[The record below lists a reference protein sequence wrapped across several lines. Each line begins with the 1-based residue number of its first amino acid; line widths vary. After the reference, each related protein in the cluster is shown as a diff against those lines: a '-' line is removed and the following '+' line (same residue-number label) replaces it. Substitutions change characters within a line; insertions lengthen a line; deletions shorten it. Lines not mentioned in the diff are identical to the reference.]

1 MAIYHFSGTVISR
14 SQGRSAIACAA
25 YRSAE
30 RLHDERQDKTH
41 DYTKKQDVSHT
52 EILLPE
58 HAASWMQDREKL
70 WNAVEAA
77 EKRKDSQL
85 AREFNFALPR
95 ELTLDQNI
103 ALAREFVQQ
112 EFVSKGMIADLC
124 VHNDKMPDGQLQ
136 PHAHVMLTLRQAT
149 PDGFGQ
155 KVREWNAKE
164 NLLIWREAWAE
175 VANRHLF
182 LHGHDL
188 KIDHRTLAAQEIDLE
203 PQHKIGSKIAQ
214 DHLVRKAD
222 HERIAR
228 ENGERLVADPVI
240 ALTAITRQ
248 QSTFTHHDLARFV
261 NRHTVD
267 ADQFQAVYDKVKAHD
282 QLVYLGKDDQ
292 NRERFTTQELLTVE
306 THMLERAG
314 RLHNA
319 VSHFV
324 SETAK
329 VQAAAKRQLSDE
341 QQAAFAHLVSDGGL
355 KNVIGY
361 AGTGKSYLLGAA
373 REAWEA
379 QGYRV
384 HGAAL
389 SGIAAENLEAGSGI
403 ESRTLASRQYY
414 WDKGEQLLTSRDI
427 LVVDEAGMI
436 GSRQLAR
443 VLEEAEKHH
452 AKVVLVGD
460 PYQLQAIEAGAAF
473 RAVSDA
479 TTAVSLTDIRRQAIA
494 WQREATVELATG
506 KTVEAITR
514 YSQHEHVHG
523 FETRAVAKQGLVEL
537 WNDARISQPDKTQI
551 ILTYTR
557 DDVRELN
564 DIARGLR
571 REQGE
576 LGEDHVLKTA
586 RGDRAFAEHD
596 RIYFLQND
604 RDLSVKNGTLG
615 TIQRIQGN
623 MLTVQLDKSDS
634 QKIPRT
640 VTFSV
645 DRYDTLDHG
654 YAATI
659 HKSQGVTVDRAYIL
673 ASKYMDSHAAYVG
686 LSRHRESADLFYG
699 RDEFV
704 NERALADRLSQAR
717 SKDVT
722 LDYVQDRFT
731 EQRGFAQDIA
741 LAEKNTERQIP
752 LEKEKASFDRLA
764 HYDQLLQSAAQQY
777 DRRSQSFGRS
787 DFRDFKAQFEANNPD
802 QAKQLQDAVRP
813 RHERLALEA
822 EKQITLLEKASQE
835 SRQPRSSREELGRYA
850 AKVAKQPEVMAYL
863 KQRNPELTDRVQQL
877 AKTYERNHSLDR
889 GISR

>member
-1 MAIYHFSGTVISR
+1 MAIYHFSGTIISR
-14 SQGRSAIACAA
+14 SQGRSALACAA

-30 RLHDERQDKTH
+30 KLYDERYEKTH
-41 DYTKKQDVSHT
+41 DYTRKQEVAHT

-58 HAASWMQDREKL
+58 HAAAWMQDREKL
-70 WNAVEAA
+70 WNAVESV
-77 EKRKDSQL
+77 EKRKDAQL

-95 ELTLDQNI
+95 ELTLEQNI
-103 ALAREFVQQ
+103 TLAREFVQQ
-112 EFVSKGMIADLC
+112 AFVSKGMIADLC
-124 VHNDKMPDGQLQ
+124 VHNDKMPDGQRQ

-155 KVREWNAKE
+155 KIREWNAKE
-164 NLLIWREAWAE
+164 NLLLWRETWAE
-175 VANRHLF
+175 VTNRHLF

-188 KIDHRTLAAQEIDLE
+188 QIDHRTLAAQAIDLE
-203 PQHKIGSKIAQ
+203 PQHKIGSKVAQ
-214 DHLVRKAD
+214 EHLARKAD
-222 HERIAR
+222 HERIAC
-228 ENGERLVADPVI
+228 ENGERLLADPAI

-282 QLVYLGKDDQ
+282 QLVYLGKDGQ
-292 NRERFTTQELLTVE
+292 NRERFTTRDLLAIE
-306 THMLERAG
+306 TQMLERAE
-314 RLHNA
+314 RLHRA
-319 VSHFV
+319 VSHAV

-329 VQAAAKRQLSDE
+329 VQAATRRSLNDE
-341 QQAAFAHLVSDGGL
+341 QQAAFAHLVSEGAL
-355 KNVIGY
+355 KNVVGY

-384 HGAAL
+384 QGAAL

-414 WDKGEQLLTSRDI
+414 WDKGEQRLTDRDI

-473 RAVSDA
+473 RAVSD
-479 TTAVSLTDIRRQAIA
+479 TTAAVSLTDIRRQAIA

-514 YSQHEHVHG
+514 YSQHAHVHG
-523 FETRAVAKQGLVEL
+523 FETRTVAKQGLVEL
-537 WNDARISQPDKTQI
+537 WNDARISQPDRTQI

-586 RGDRAFAEHD
+586 RGERVFAEQD
-596 RIYFLQND
+596 RLYFLQND
-604 RDLSVKNGTLG
+604 RDLGVKNGTLG
-615 TIQRIQGN
+615 TLQRIQGN
-623 MLTVQLDKSDS
+623 LLTVQLDKSDH
-634 QKIPRT
+634 QKMPRT
-640 VTFSV
+640 VTFSM

-704 NERALADRLSQAR
+704 NEKALASRLSQAR
-717 SKDVT
+717 SKDIT

-731 EQRGFAQDIA
+731 EQRG
-741 LAEKNTERQIP
+741 
-752 LEKEKASFDRLA
+752 LEKEKASLDRLT
-764 HYDQLLQSAAQQY
+764 HDDQLLQWAAQQY
-777 DRRSQSFGRS
+777 DQRKQSLGCS
-787 DFRDFKAQFEANNPD
+787 DFRDFKAQFEAAYPEW
-802 QAKQLQDAVRP
+802 AKQLQDAVRP

-822 EKQITLLEKASQE
+822 EKQISFLEKASRE
-835 SRQPRSSREELGRYA
+835 SRQPRSSREALTRYA
-850 AKVAKQPEVMAYL
+850 AQLAKQPAVMAYL
-863 KQRNPELTDRVQQL
+863 KQHNPELTEKVQQL
-877 AKTYERNHSLDR
+877 AKIDERTRSLDR